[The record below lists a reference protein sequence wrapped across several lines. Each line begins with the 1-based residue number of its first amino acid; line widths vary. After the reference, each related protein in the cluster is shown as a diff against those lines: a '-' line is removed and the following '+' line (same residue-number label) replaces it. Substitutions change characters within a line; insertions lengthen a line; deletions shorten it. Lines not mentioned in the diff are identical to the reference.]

1 MDLLR
6 RMRGE
11 GIAPTTPVFNAAIKA
26 CSKGGKLKLALA
38 LLDDMRAYGA
48 PPVVDVA
55 GPDSFRPRGK
65 CGNSRPDDEAEAKTD
80 LLREVQRGWRGG
92 GGGVGTED
100 RSSAP
105 DIQTFNTV
113 MSACG
118 RAGQWELALEMMRQA
133 REQWGL
139 RLTRVTYTT
148 AIAACGRSRQAK
160 RAVELLTEMREAGLV
175 PDAISFNSAIAG
187 YARTGRWKKALSLLR
202 EMESSQGAGGTE
214 VDGAATIR
222 IPSDEF
228 SYSSKIAACGK
239 GGKWSLAVGLLDTMR
254 RTGIRQCT
262 VPYNAAIKACGE
274 AGQWERALELLREMQ
289 AVQTG
294 GRTHT
299 AQADGSAPPA
309 ERLAAMAATVPF
321 PDTVSYNAA
330 IKACGD
336 AGEWVLAVAL
346 LEEMR
351 RRNSA
356 NKTCAEGTS
365 GFEGEHLGGRC
376 DAALQVG
383 IAGPNGEAVGSGEAG
398 WSPSRLR
405 PSPDATSYSMAVS
418 ACTRAGKADEALGLL
433 EVMQQDSFSP
443 DSVTFASAISVCG
456 RGRGR
461 AHAEVPRALLL
472 LVALIDR
479 MRSSTVPSSAPCYAR
494 ALEACADAGLC
505 ERGRFL
511 MDDIVA
517 AKVGVKK
524 KALNAVARACACVP
538 RSFRQAPTVQLVS
551 KFMFCKTSLA

>member
-214 VDGAATIR
+214 ADGAATIR
-222 IPSDEF
+222 IPPDEF

-239 GGKWSLAVGLLDTMR
+239 GGKWSLAVGIMDALVHLRKKRGAGGRGEATAGESALETPLWGMLYADDAGVISRLPGQLGKMM
-254 RTGIRQCT
+254 GVIVVVC
-262 VPYNAAIKACGE
+262 AAIGLTVLEAKTEIMCLRAKGVPESTATFSVKA
-274 AGQWERALELLREMQ
+274 AGQVYNQTNEFVYLGGNVNHNADLSIEVDRRIRNAWCSFRKYILELYDRP
-289 AVQTG
+289 
-294 GRTHT
+294 
-299 AQADGSAPPA
+299 SAPLELKLWMLRA
-309 ERLAAMAATVPF
+309 E
-321 PDTVSYNAA
+321 
-330 IKACGD
+330 I
-336 AGEWVLAVAL
+336 
-346 LEEMR
+346 LETMLYGCV
-351 RRNSA
+351 
-356 NKTCAEGTS
+356 T
-365 GFEGEHLGGRC
+365 
-376 DAALQVG
+376 
-383 IAGPNGEAVGSGEAG
+383 
-398 WSPSRLR
+398 WSPRACHYDTLR
-405 PSPDATSYSMAVS
+405 RD
-418 ACTRAGKADEALGLL
+418 
-433 EVMQQDSFSP
+433 
-443 DSVTFASAISVCG
+443 
-456 RGRGR
+456 
-461 AHAEVPRALLL
+461 HH
-472 LVALIDR
+472 
-479 MRSSTVPSSAPCYAR
+479 
-494 ALEACADAGLC
+494 
-505 ERGRFL
+505 RFL
-511 MDDIVA
+511 TRCI
-517 AKVGVKK
+517 GW
-524 KALNAVARACACVP
+524 
-538 RSFRQAPTVQLVS
+538 
-551 KFMFCKTSLA
+551 